1 MSSYTTMITVLAV
14 ILAGAIF
21 GFFYAWLCSAMW
33 GLDEIDPRMA
43 ITAMQA
49 INARVQNV
57 VFFPAFFLTPAALA
71 VAAIF
76 LAMQGFRQVALWF
89 VAATIVYIVLGM
101 GVTLFGNVPMNEKLA
116 ATPVPDDLEQAR
128 AIWQDY
134 SRKWQQW
141 NLIRT
146 IGSGLSLA
154 LAAFG
159 LTRLSA

>member
-21 GFFYAWLCSAMW
+21 GFFYAWLCSTMW

-76 LAMQGFRQVALWF
+76 LTMQGFRQVALWF